1 MNLYHHFRVTS
12 WPDGFIEVQY
22 PLFSLVLPRKS
33 LLIFDIF
40 HFTFFWMIRHGPMH
54 DICIVWGWPYILLAV
69 KEDFRQVPPAVTV
82 NLTLDMDQW
91 ETINIRKLFMHSIR
105 TLANQSEKTKMK
117 INTGLRGQLTNRLL
131 WSRGKKVGRCLKYGL
146 DSETDLS
153 TLLMICQVLINI
165 KML

>member
-1 MNLYHHFRVTS
+1 MALLKYNILCFLLFYRVN
-12 WPDGFIEVQY
+12 
-22 PLFSLVLPRKS
+22 